1 MARRMPFFVEFDWLY
16 FFTLSKGYPSSTSS
30 RTRGFG
36 SSHFFFFRRGGGGF
50 GFGLGGVVF
59 VFVVCGRLTS
69 RRTLRQE
76 PSLRFSYMG
85 TLAMTTSRAI
95 FFFSTEHGT
104 TAVSVQGSSTFWKS
118 IARMASI
125 LSFAARPLRVW
136 SAFFLSALLRF
147 AFRMTA
153 VASSCSGVADTSAFG
168 SSTSEG
174 GASSSSSRSD
184 SFAAPWEKAFSR
196 RDCTSGGYSTTS
208 SLTSYD
214 HATVAHSFGADQAVA
229 FVRTF
234 Q

>member
-30 RTRGFG
+30 RTSGFG
-36 SSHFFFFRRGGGGF
+36 SWHFLFLRRGGGGF
-50 GFGLGGVVF
+50 GFGFGGG
-59 VFVVCGRLTS
+59 VFVVRARLTS

-85 TLAMTTSRAI
+85 TFAMTTSRAI
-95 FFFSTEHGT
+95 FFSTEHGT
-104 TAVSVQGSSTFWKS
+104 TAGSVQGSSTFWKS

-208 SLTSYD
+208 SFTSYD